1 MFLGTNFN
9 KTQDLLL
16 RAMNAESL
24 RWSVINNNI
33 ANADTPNFKRSDV
46 VFESEL
52 QRALKSESPYP
63 IKAKMTHEKHI
74 SFYQPK
80 KYQAVT
86 PKIRLEYDSTYRNDK
101 NNVDVDKEMV
111 DAAKTTLR
119 YNAFAS
125 IVGRNYRKINMLL
138 K

>member
-1 MFLGTNFN
+1 MFLGTSLM
-9 KTQDLLL
+9 KTQNLLV
-16 RAMNAESL
+16 RAMTAESM

-33 ANADTPNFKRSDV
+33 ANADTPNFKRSEV

-63 IKAKMTHEKHI
+63 VKAKLNHDKHI
-74 SFYQPK
+74 PFH
-80 KYQAVT
+80 QAKNQNMVT
-86 PKIRLEYDSTYRNDK
+86 PKVRLEFDSSYRNDK
-101 NNVDVDKEMV
+101 NNIDIDKEMV

-125 IVGRNYRKINMLL
+125 IVGRNFRKINMLL
-138 K
+138 R